1 MTSRLQML
9 LQSLVP
15 LAGVIVV
22 FGLGAVV
29 LFHLYWAAGG
39 RRGAKLVIPTDP
51 QQDGRPLFQPS
62 ALGTL
67 VVAGFL
73 AAVAGL
79 ALLVRSGQAL
89 VISADVARIALGLCG
104 ALFVLRA
111 IGDFRWVGF
120 FKSVRGTPFARWDDW
135 LFSPFILVVGL
146 ACLAI
151 VAATLA

>member
-1 MTSRLQML
+1 MPPQLQAF

-15 LAGVIVV
+15 LAGAIVV
-22 FGLGAVV
+22 IGLGAVV
-29 LFHLYWAAGG
+29 VFHLYWAAGG

-51 QQDGRPLFQPS
+51 RHDDRPLFHPS

-67 VVAGFL
+67 VVAAFL
-73 AAVAGL
+73 ATVVGL

-89 VISADVARIALGLCG
+89 VISADAARIALAICG
-104 ALFVLRA
+104 TVFVLRA
-111 IGDFRWVGF
+111 VGDFRWVGF

-151 VAATLA
+151 AAATLG